1 MDKELQDQLK
11 DMQSELKDLTRIL
24 QGTSKTA
31 VQNTKSTAAELATR
45 NKVIKMMK
53 EQKKVLEERGELTE
67 ELNKEI
73 DESIDSLN
81 KFQKS
86 AKSGSGVFGVLIGA
100 VKAVGSAIMSVATA
114 ALKTAVKLSDTTE
127 SFSGVKDL
135 VEAGFGDIPLVGVA
149 MKTLAS
155 DIDSN
160 VESFKQLS
168 KVGASFGSSIVQL
181 RELQNTAGMPLTKF
195 TDLIGGNSE
204 MLAKLFGTVDQG
216 VPQIAGLTRSLREIT
231 EKDFA
236 KFGLTLDD
244 TAEYMMTYQNLER
257 ARGNTAKM
265 SQADLLKGTA
275 SYTKN
280 LVMLSKLTGKSV
292 DQLNEQNAALA
303 ADGVFMS
310 VMNDK
315 TAEDAL
321 KLGTAINSLPPGL
334 AQLGKEIIGVGAPVS
349 EVARELE
356 AASNGKFGEAFKKFE
371 RDGDLVSFNNSIKEI
386 SAETMQN
393 SKSFG
398 QAALVSGKFVEALNS
413 MAAAAGKAT
422 TKLAMDDEMAPKS
435 ADNIENLVN
444 LGSQTD
450 LVKTSMEN
458 LRMKAMEP
466 LIFSGG
472 TAAET
477 TKKLGGMIN
486 DLAQKGIPK
495 FTNMIEKAYEFMD
508 IKTGKPVPEF
518 NNGTDGFQ
526 NFGSGTKVKLHDS
539 EAVVPEKSS
548 LGQMLKEMMATGMPP
563 ATEVAPEKSS
573 LTQMIKDLMGT
584 GMPMTEKAQRSA
596 ATTNNN
602 TATTATNTTTNNT
615 AAPAVDMT
623 TLNTNTTELIEVNKK
638 VAEHL
643 NTLVTI
649 GAMTEKNT
657 KSTNNSLANLSGSL
671 V

>member
-1 MDKELQDQLK
+1 MDKDLENQLK
-11 DMQSELKDLTRIL
+11 EMQSEFKELTRVL

-31 VQNTKSTAAELATR
+31 VQNTKSTAAESMTR

-86 AKSGSGVFGVLIGA
+86 AKSGTGVFGVLIGA

-371 RDGDLVSFNNSIKEI
+371 RDGDLVTFNNSIKEI

-398 QAALVSGKFVEALNS
+398 QAALVSGKFVEALNA

-486 DLAQKGIPK
+486 DLAEKGIPK

-508 IKTGKPVPEF
+508 IKTGKPVPAF

-526 NFGSGTKVKLHDS
+526 NFGSGTKVELHDS

-548 LGQMLKEMMATGMPP
+548 LGEIIKSIMATGMPP
-563 ATEVAPEKSS
+563 
-573 LTQMIKDLMGT
+573 
-584 GMPMTEKAQRSA
+584 TEKAQRSA

>member
-1 MDKELQDQLK
+1 MDKDLENQLK
-11 DMQSELKDLTRIL
+11 EMQSEFKELTRVL

-31 VQNTKSTAAELATR
+31 VQNTKSTAAESMTR

-53 EQKKVLEERGELTE
+53 EQKKALEERGELTE

-86 AKSGSGVFGVLIGA
+86 AKSGTGVFGVLIGA

-398 QAALVSGKFVEALNS
+398 QAALVSGKFVEALNA

-458 LRMKAMEP
+458 LRMKALEP

-508 IKTGKPVPEF
+508 IKTGKPVPAF

-623 TLNTNTTELIEVNKK
+623 TLNANTTELIEVNKK